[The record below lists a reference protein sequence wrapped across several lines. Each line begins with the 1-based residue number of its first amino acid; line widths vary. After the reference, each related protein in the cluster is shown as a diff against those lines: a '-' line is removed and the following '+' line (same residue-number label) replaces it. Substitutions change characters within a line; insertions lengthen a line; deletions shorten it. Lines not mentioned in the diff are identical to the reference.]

1 MRNFQKGIRRRVKRE
16 TSAERLLER
25 KLKGVLGEGEVIKQF
40 PIGPYI
46 ADFYLPSFRIVV
58 EADGRQHYTEKGLN
72 HDRERG
78 EYLEEMGIRTIRFSN
93 REIIE
98 STKEVILKIV
108 KAVESYKKNKLSG

>member
-25 KLKGVLGEGEVIKQF
+25 KLKKVLGEGEVIKQS

-46 ADFYLPSFRIVV
+46 ADFYLPASGIVV
-58 EADGRQHYTEKGLN
+58 EADGKQHYTERGLK

-78 EYLEEMGIRTIRFSN
+78 EYLEKKGIKTLRFTN

-98 STKEVILKIV
+98 NTEEVILEIV
-108 KAVESYKKNKLSG
+108 KAVEFSRKKVSSS